1 MEIIENYK
9 TIGLTG
15 FGDIGGKGKIMQ
27 ITAQQCARAISNGQK
42 TAEVCQRIANA
53 ETDDEKQS
61 IKKSLRCVLFHA
73 VYNGCR
79 CAENA
84 EALTG
89 FVCLDYDDYDGDY
102 DTLKKELSEDHIL
115 NPVLLFRS
123 PRGKLKCVVFFEQL
137 CGLKG
142 DGKVLEF
149 ERWYKAAAGYAK
161 NVYGLVCDTSCMDIA
176 RNCFLSHDPE
186 PLCNPNGVCAVP
198 LDASRE
204 REYEKLWAE
213 MQANGKRKSNGTTYK
228 AGVWTPELAERYG
241 KDLQH
246 YWNNLVVA
254 PDGDWDYDRTK
265 VIYNIGSRHKGT
277 AKMEIA
283 GLSGYEI
290 KFRITNVACWLYGD
304 KRVAQRWLEEH
315 FPEARDHANWS
326 PANDSNMKESPKLAM
341 VRWVTRALRFKTKEP
356 NNYGITKIRYI
367 KTNRNK

>member
-1 MEIIENYK
+1 MENTEKNK

-15 FGDIGGKGKIMQ
+15 FGDIGGKGKIML
-27 ITAQQCARAISNGQK
+27 ITPQQCARAISNGQK

-53 ETDDEKQS
+53 ETADEKQR

-102 DTLKKELSEDHIL
+102 DALKKELSEDHIL

-137 CGLKG
+137 CGIKG
-142 DGKVLEF
+142 DGKVSEF

-176 RNCFLSHDPE
+176 RNCFLSHDPN
-186 PLCNPNGVCAVP
+186 PYCNPDGVCAIP
-198 LDASRE
+198 LDAARE
-204 REYEKLWAE
+204 REYNGLWAE
-213 MQANGKRKSNGTTYK
+213 MQGRGKTTGKTYK
-228 AGVWTPELAERYG
+228 AVTWTPELAERYG
-241 KDLQH
+241 RDLQH
-246 YWNNLVVA
+246 YRDNLVVA

-265 VIYNIGSRHKGT
+265 VIYNIGSRHLKT
-277 AKMEIA
+277 AKLEIA

-290 KFRITNVACWLYGD
+290 KFRITNFACWLYGD
-304 KRVAQRWLEEH
+304 KRVAQAWLEEH
-315 FPEARDHANWS
+315 FAEARDHANWS
-326 PANDSNMKESPKLAM
+326 PANDSNMKESPKLAV
-341 VRWVTRALRFKTKEP
+341 VRWVTRMLRFKTKEP
-356 NNYGITKIRYI
+356 DNYGITKIRY